1 MIDLVSD
8 IRSVRS
14 EMGVPAATLAP
25 LILIDPTPA
34 VAAHAQR
41 WGETIKRLARLS
53 EISLAPSPPLGSAQI
68 FSRGA
73 LAALPLAGI
82 VDLAAERERLVKE
95 RDAQRKE
102 IERIDAKLDNVD
114 FVSRAPEEVV
124 EENRERR
131 ESASDR
137 LGKIEAALHRMEAAL
152 ERAAKG

>member
-1 MIDLVSD
+1 M
-8 IRSVRS
+8 
-14 EMGVPAATLAP
+14 
-25 LILIDPTPA
+25 
-34 VAAHAQR
+34 
-41 WGETIKRLARLS
+41 
-53 EISLAPSPPLGSAQI
+53 APSAPLGSAQI

-131 ESASDR
+131 ESANDR